1 MAICLI
7 TVERNDFVFPGLF
20 EGLFGGGLI
29 SFTAQISACLADIT
43 VQPEDFNEN
52 SNTSGLSQQYTSKEH
67 RWLFFTM
74 YDSLASLSH
83 ACGSLFGG
91 MVVHRL
97 GFGVSIIICLALYI
111 TSVVGLSILPETNQ
125 DVLKR
130 RRNPQNNAICQYSE
144 SRYSEDGLLYL
155 EIKKNTFIIK
165 MLEIFIKMLKAIQH
179 SSPLSRI
186 VMTLFFSVSV
196 TVVADLQYIYI
207 YLMGCPFFWNA
218 QTVGLYACIAL
229 SACLSITFTVAI
241 YNWEQTRI
249 LQLCSMGDTKEYV
262 AEYNSMEITSKEI
275 RILFMITTVIFI
287 GFGFML
293 INKILM
299 GIAFLFTLPTANYIV
314 YGASAVRLVKNTL
327 IAPIR
332 TMISIIT
339 PNDKQGFILSLGAFI
354 SFVGFLI
361 NLTVF
366 PLIYAGTVH
375 VFPGAVFFMCGIL
388 ITITIGFGVC
398 AIDEGLSYD
407 TKDGKF
413 ELIANNESDKLLLK
427 EGQRRAAWIG
437 SCNHSVRLLLG
448 LLTTM
453 IIGYISDRFGR
464 RLSLGIMIIGEA
476 LQIITLSVI
485 VLLQA
490 NPWLTIIPGLFDG
503 IIGGGLLSIQ
513 AQVSAS
519 LTDLVSKESVDS
531 NDVTNSQVTNQNNL
545 WTLFTWFDGLALIS
559 LSLSNPIGATIPR
572 FAKGLNNPILRTL
585 ISMWTDQSKQGMMHS
600 FVAFVSRLG
609 VLICFSVLILI
620 YSSTTHLFPGAVFL
634 VCSSLILIALITTG
648 FLYGLTNT
656 SVDIGQMENTSENM
670 KYTNQIS

>member
-1 MAICLI
+1 MLKCDNIWNLKNKFLTLLAMLLI
-7 TVERNDFVFPGLF
+7 P
-20 EGLFGGGLI
+20 
-29 SFTAQISACLADIT
+29 
-43 VQPEDFNEN
+43 
-52 SNTSGLSQQYTSKEH
+52 
-67 RWLFFTM
+67 
-74 YDSLASLSH
+74 
-83 ACGSLFGG
+83 
-91 MVVHRL
+91 
-97 GFGVSIIICLALYI
+97 LYI
-111 TSVVGLSILPETNQ
+111 
-125 DVLKR
+125 
-130 RRNPQNNAICQYSE
+130 A
-144 SRYSEDGLLYL
+144 L
-155 EIKKNTFIIK
+155 E
-165 MLEIFIKMLKAIQH
+165 
-179 SSPLSRI
+179 
-186 VMTLFFSVSV
+186 
-196 TVVADLQYIYI
+196 
-207 YLMGCPFFWNA
+207 
-218 QTVGLYACIAL
+218 
-229 SACLSITFTVAI
+229 
-241 YNWEQTRI
+241 
-249 LQLCSMGDTKEYV
+249 LC
-262 AEYNSMEITSKEI
+262 
-275 RILFMITTVIFI
+275 F
-287 GFGFML
+287 
-293 INKILM
+293 
-299 GIAFLFTLPTANYIV
+299 
-314 YGASAVRLVKNTL
+314 
-327 IAPIR
+327 
-332 TMISIIT
+332 
-339 PNDKQGFILSLGAFI
+339 FI
-354 SFVGFLI
+354 SDQY
-361 NLTVF
+361 VF
-366 PLIYAGTVH
+366 YR
-375 VFPGAVFFMCGIL
+375 
-388 ITITIGFGVC
+388 C

-559 LSLSNPIGATIPR
+559 LSLSNPIGGIFLYRDGFRLPIIICNILIGISLLFIFFLPESMKIFQSNYSNLDTLYHDQDYKNKDNDIEIIFVPNKNFSFWEVNCQSIQNSFKIINGKYKQHVLIGFIVLLLSIVTSTDLYIIYIYLMGYSFLWNSQDVGIYSGVTDIISAIIAIIFTLLMARIIHRPVSKSSDSIAQNIFDTNHDNKQLNKVKCQSVNLLLKILIFSIFMMFINRTILGLSHLFDTYTANTLVYIATIPR